1 MVMNK
6 MIETNFNI
14 KNLLKIQGKVEE
26 IAIKSLIKRIKFWID
41 DSFREKVVPV
51 AGSVV
56 YSDLYV
62 GIEHSGIYI
71 GDKKISNIVVD
82 SLLKA
87 NSTVR
92 ISNPENF
99 TNKGK
104 LYNKIYVSSNNL
116 GAVGNQDISNGA
128 MKHLGEKNFYGLF
141 FNNCHEFSE
150 KCVNYSKEDYSK
162 NKTFK
167 ITDIEETWETTIKKL
182 KIKSFD
188 KIGATKWKLWDW
200 NNNENQNQEKAE
212 KPNEQEMRDSFENL
226 ELNEE
231 TIKQILNERMETED
245 YQEEISDEN
254 IPQEALKL
262 LENFRV
268 VLSNIENTYKENEI
282 FIKLMGGGYSYN
294 DFKDLKEDF
303 KSLGYELK
311 NNADISK
318 LVEKLGRNYISE
330 EKKKRPK
337 IDKRMQSEVF
347 GIHKS
352 NDLLRILPS
361 EMINMEDEDL
371 EVLFYSRYLENNLLT
386 YQLRGNGIEEYTEEK
401 NERKGPVVALLDT
414 SGSMD
419 GIPILKAKA
428 LLLAVSKI
436 LKKENR
442 SLHIILFGDT
452 NQIQEL
458 NILKEEEN
466 KKILK
471 FLSKGY
477 GGGTN
482 FETPIKR
489 GIEIIK
495 EKKDYHKADILLIT
509 DGLCGISDNFQ
520 KNLIDNKEKF
530 DFSVYT
536 VVCGGKVEKDG
547 FSDEVMKI

>member
-1 MVMNK
+1 MFEK
-6 MIETNFNI
+6 IKKNFKNVKTLGRTISNSITIPI
-14 KNLLKIQGKVEE
+14 KNV
-26 IAIKSLIKRIKFWID
+26 IKQVKFWID
-41 DSFREKVVPV
+41 DNFREKVIPV
-51 AGSVV
+51 EGSVL
-56 YSDLYV
+56 YSDLMI
-62 GIEHSGIYI
+62 GAEHSGIYI
-71 GDKKISNIVVD
+71 GNSEISNIVVD
-82 SLLKA
+82 NLLKGD
-87 NSTVR
+87 SKVK
-92 ISNPENF
+92 ISKPNNF
-99 TNKGK
+99 ADKGK
-104 LYNKIYVSSNNL
+104 LHKKIYVSCNKNGSVGSKLVSNK
-116 GAVGNQDISNGA
+116 AISHIGD
-128 MKHLGEKNFYGLF
+128 KNKYGLF
-141 FNNCHEFSE
+141 FNNCHQFSE
-150 KCVNYSKEDYSK
+150 KCVDASIENYNLRNILEVK
-162 NKTFK
+162 
-167 ITDIEETWETTIKKL
+167 DIDETWESTIKDL
-182 KIKSFD
+182 KKKAKK

-200 NNNENQNQEKAE
+200 NNNENQNQEKSE
-212 KPNEQEMRDSFENL
+212 KPNEQEMKDYFENL

-231 TIKQILNERMETED
+231 TIKQILAERMETEE

-268 VLSNIENTYKENEI
+268 VLENIENRYKENEI

-303 KSLGYELK
+303 KTLGYELK
-311 NNADISK
+311 NNPNISK

-458 NILKEEEN
+458 NILKEEEH

-482 FETPIKR
+482 FETPLKR

-536 VVCGGKVEKDG
+536 VICGGKIEKDG

>member
-1 MVMNK
+1 MFEKTRKTFKNAKAVVKTVINTVT
-6 MIETNFNI
+6 IPI
-14 KNLLKIQGKVEE
+14 KNSV
-26 IAIKSLIKRIKFWID
+26 KRTKFWID
-41 DSFREKVVPV
+41 DNFREKVIPV
-51 AGSVV
+51 EGSVL
-56 YSDLYV
+56 YSDLLV
-62 GIEHSGIYI
+62 GAEHSGIYI
-71 GDKKISNIVVD
+71 GNSEISNIVVEN
-82 SLLKA
+82 LLKGD
-87 NSTVR
+87 SKVKV
-92 ISNPENF
+92 SNPESF
-99 TNKGK
+99 ADKGK
-104 LYNKIYVSSNNL
+104 LHKKIYVSCNKNGSVGSKLVSNK
-116 GAVGNQDISNGA
+116 AISHIGD
-128 MKHLGEKNFYGLF
+128 KNKYGLF
-141 FNNCHEFSE
+141 FNNCHQFSE
-150 KCVNYSKEDYSK
+150 KCVDASIENYNLRNILEVK
-162 NKTFK
+162 
-167 ITDIEETWETTIKKL
+167 DIDETWESTIKDL
-182 KIKSFD
+182 KKKAKK

-311 NNADISK
+311 NNANISK

-458 NILKEEEN
+458 NILKEEEH

-482 FETPIKR
+482 FETPLKR

-536 VVCGGKVEKDG
+536 VICGGKVEKDG